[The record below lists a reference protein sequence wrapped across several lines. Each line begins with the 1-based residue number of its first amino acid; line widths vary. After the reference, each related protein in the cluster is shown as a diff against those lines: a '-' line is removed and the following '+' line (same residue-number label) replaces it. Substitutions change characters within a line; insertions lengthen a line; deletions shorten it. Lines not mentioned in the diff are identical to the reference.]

1 MDRMVS
7 SALGRPCAIQD
18 EEYVIRRTSRSV
30 LVYKASFSF
39 DVDFPVECDD
49 EYWYHEDPA
58 QRFKQPP
65 NKPCLVTSFILYLKL
80 CQVIAFSLRTIVSG
94 TPLTWALYTLNSYV
108 SQYSINKSKILL
120 GFVGQQWE
128 QHIVSELDSA
138 LNKWVDSVPDYC
150 AFLHLLCLLCY

>member
-1 MDRMVS
+1 MVDGIYSIFNRVLVAMDRMVS

-18 EEYVIRRTSRSV
+18 EEYAIRRISCSV
-30 LVYKASFSF
+30 LSNKILFSF

-80 CQVIAFSLRTIVSG
+80 CQVLAFSLRTIVSSM
-94 TPLTWALYTLNSYV
+94 PLT
-108 SQYSINKSKILL
+108 
-120 GFVGQQWE
+120 
-128 QHIVSELDSA
+128 
-138 LNKWVDSVPDYC
+138 
-150 AFLHLLCLLCY
+150 